1 VVKMPGVRSHG
12 SGRVHP
18 HQRDTYDGA
27 PTLGFNLSLPP
38 DLNEKYDETTKHD
51 MSDACRVNYRQ
62 RIARIIKFWKTG
74 DPEYYTVGVCQVT
87 LEDLQDVTRHYFGR
101 FKEDLIY
108 TGMNS
113 EFLKHFLV
121 TVKWKKDGKLK
132 GVDDLR
138 KYKDA
143 IMWGAKTAGQRL
155 PTSFYEMMDRVLGG
169 FKKEFR

>member
-1 VVKMPGVRSHG
+1 
-12 SGRVHP
+12 
-18 HQRDTYDGA
+18 
-27 PTLGFNLSLPP
+27 
-38 DLNEKYDETTKHD
+38 
-51 MSDACRVNYRQ
+51 
-62 RIARIIKFWKTG
+62 
-74 DPEYYTVGVCQVT
+74 